1 MNILSINNK
10 MSGLPQFIRV
20 LTTEMDSKPD
30 KKKFISE
37 IADYVAKLVTLNP
50 DYFAFM
56 KDINEIKEALEKAKE
71 VAQES

>member
-10 MSGLPQFIRV
+10 MSGLPQFIRI
-20 LTTEMDSKPD
+20 LTTEMDNKPD

-50 DYFAFM
+50 EYFSFM
-56 KDINEIKEALEKAKE
+56 KNINEIKKALEEAKE
-71 VAQES
+71 VAKES

>member
-1 MNILSINNK
+1 MNILSINNE

-20 LTTEMDSKPD
+20 LTTEMGNKPD

-56 KDINEIKEALEKAKE
+56 KDINEIKEALEKAK
-71 VAQES
+71 